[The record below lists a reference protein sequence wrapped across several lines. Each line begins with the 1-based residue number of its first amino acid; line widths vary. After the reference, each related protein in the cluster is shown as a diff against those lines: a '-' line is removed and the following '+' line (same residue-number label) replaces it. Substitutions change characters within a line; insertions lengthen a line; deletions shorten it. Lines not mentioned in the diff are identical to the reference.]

1 VAAEADGF
9 AASPRLA
16 LQAER
21 HARGLAIAALLLAA
35 AYAGALWALDALP
48 YQDVPNHLARAVAI
62 ADLLFDGGREY
73 GAHFT
78 FEWQF
83 VPYILGDAWHVLT
96 VRWLAPETAA
106 RLWVIVSYAAFPAA
120 AWLLLREWGAT
131 LAARAAGTAIAV
143 YLAAD
148 WFLRLGFLNFR
159 YGLALTLLAAV
170 AWERAV
176 RAPTPVRVLVYAI
189 AVLACYL
196 THLSALLFLIAFVG
210 TLSLLAWLRERRFP
224 WRHAA
229 LGVPL
234 LLFLG
239 WHMAFR
245 AAAEVGATQQP
256 PVLKKLLRI
265 GGALAPTREPVE
277 IAIALA
283 FLLLTAIPLALRVWR
298 MRREPWPPRA
308 LDGLALAV
316 AFTAVYLVLPEI
328 KGAVWGI
335 DIRALPFVWLFGA
348 LALVLA
354 LSAAAV
360 RRLTV
365 AALAVGVA
373 HLVALATTLSTDN
386 AVMREYRQIA
396 ASVPPGANVLTVTT
410 RPRRGV
416 VSPTAH
422 AGSYAMLYARAVVPY
437 TFTGNLDAP
446 MPYFNF
452 RERPPPFPWQ
462 WWYLNR
468 DPVRPAPWLLAGY
481 DYLLVQQPV
490 DWRRVPATIDVVRG
504 NEAVVL
510 ARVRQSSEPARRTA
524 EVDARPR

>member
-1 VAAEADGF
+1 VAAEA
-9 AASPRLA
+9 
-16 LQAER
+16 E
-21 HARGLAIAALLLAA
+21 AIAAAPADERVTAEGHRGRRLAVGVVLLMA

-73 GAHFT
+73 GAFFT

-83 VPYILGDAWHVLT
+83 VPYILGDAVHAVMAH
-96 VRWLAPETAA
+96 WLPPEAAA
-106 RLWVIVSYAAFPAA
+106 RIWVIVAYAAFPAA
-120 AWLLLREWGAT
+120 VWLLLREWGAS
-131 LAARAAGTAIAV
+131 LAARTAGTAAAA

-159 YGLALTLLAAV
+159 YGLALTLLALV
-170 AWERAV
+170 AWERTV
-176 RAPTPVRVLVYAI
+176 HRPTPARVVAYAA
-189 AVLACYL
+189 AVVACYL
-196 THLSALLFLIAFVG
+196 THLSALVFLIAAVG
-210 TLSLLAWLRERRFP
+210 TLSALAWLRERRFP

-234 LLFLG
+234 LAFLG

-245 AAAEVGATQQP
+245 AAAEVGANVQP
-256 PVLKKLLRI
+256 PLLKKILRI
-265 GGALAPTREPVE
+265 GGALAPTREPAE

-283 FLLLTAIPLALRVWR
+283 FILLIAVPLAIRAWQA
-298 MRREPWPPRA
+298 RRDPWPPRA
-308 LDGLALAV
+308 VDALALAV
-316 AFTAVYLVLPEI
+316 AFTAMYGVMPEI

-335 DIRALPFVWLFGA
+335 DIRALPFVWLFGT

-354 LSAAAV
+354 V
-360 RRLTV
+360 PTV
-365 AALAVGVA
+365 AARRLAAAALAIGAA
-373 HLVALATTLSTDN
+373 HLVTLAATLSADN
-386 AVMREYRQIA
+386 AVMRDYRAIA
-396 ASVPPGANVLTVTT
+396 ASVPPGSTVLTVTT

-422 AGSYAMLYARAVVPY
+422 AGSYAMLYAQAVVPY
-437 TFTGNLDAP
+437 TFTGTLDAP

-452 RERPPPFPWQ
+452 RERPPPYPWQ

-468 DPVRPAPWLLAGY
+468 DPVRPAARLLNGY

-504 NEAVVL
+504 NGAVVL
-510 ARVRQSSEPARRTA
+510 ARVRPEPARRTA
-524 EVDARPR
+524 EIHARAP